1 MRQALTVFRGVARS
15 LVDNGL
21 RSVLT
26 VLGVAIGVG
35 SAVLLVALARGVEK
49 DIDNELQRLG
59 ADLVTIISGKL
70 APGGMPNFMSLAALS
85 TLRESD
91 VEVIRRVPG
100 VARACPMMLT
110 AGSVEYGKDSASS
123 LVVAS
128 EPIIFKLRPTELAE
142 GRIWSDA
149 EADQPVCVLADTPR
163 HVIFGKGPALGGSV
177 TIRGKR
183 FRVVGTLAPEPESS
197 LSLGV
202 FSFSNVVYIPF
213 RTAKAYY
220 PEGQVNRIFL
230 KTNYRK
236 APAAVLEQVRR
247 EVRANHGG
255 HDDFSVLTQETLL
268 GAMFRVFGIIT
279 ALLSGISAVS
289 LVVAGV
295 GVMNIMLVTVTER
308 TREIGIRKAVGAT
321 RADIFRQ
328 FLAEAVC
335 ICILGGA
342 AGLALAQGVCATVS
356 SLTPLKPVITSVA
369 VCTALTVCTAVGI
382 IFGVAPA
389 LRAAAKDPVEAI
401 RWE

>member
-1 MRQALTVFRGVARS
+1 MRKALSVFRGVGRS

-49 DIDNELQRLG
+49 DIDDELQRLG
-59 ADLVTIISGKL
+59 ADLVTLISGKL
-70 APGGMPNFMSLAALS
+70 APGGMPNFMSLASLS
-85 TLRESD
+85 TLKESD
-91 VEVIRRVPG
+91 VALIRRIPG
-100 VARACPMMLT
+100 VSHACPMMLT
-110 AGSVEYGKDSASS
+110 AGSVEYGKESASS

-128 EPIIFKLRPTELAE
+128 EPIIFTMRPTAPAE

-163 HVIFGKGPALGGSV
+163 HVIFGRGRALGGSV
-177 TIRGKR
+177 VIRGKP

-197 LSLGV
+197 LSMGV
-202 FSFSNVVYIPF
+202 FSFANVAYIPF
-213 RTAKAYY
+213 RTAKRYF

-230 KTNYRK
+230 KTDYRK
-236 APAAVLEQVRR
+236 APASVLEQVRR

-328 FLAEAVC
+328 FLAEAIC

-356 SLTPLKPVITSVA
+356 HLTPLKPVITSVA
-369 VCTALTVCTAVGI
+369 VCTALTVCTAVGL